1 MTYDSTMMCKK
12 KNKVQ
17 EAVCTPGTVQ
27 CFWLAARVIHTRI
40 VMPNL
45 LTGHSSVLGVSV
57 DGTYNGIQHS
67 QKKGTKSHRS
77 LSISLH
83 HVATTSPCYLND
95 SIFPVGVSIDLSY
108 KPLYLLKQSTMC
120 NVYTCSTAP
129 NDSEGKQYTTID
141 GRLIASGDES
151 LQCHPNH
158 HQNDI
163 SIADSRRCDSTS
175 ALCSASYSDNSS
187 GSEEESTYPL
197 TSPLSRRSKMDIA
210 QEVIAT
216 KPVSYEFDPLALQ
229 ILTNINSVNPSSSE
243 NKGMIDCVSNN
254 YDNFVPVS
262 EHTPPPFITTTTT
275 TSWNTNNSTIDP
287 STDPDINTTSDVNPF
302 DSNSPFFSLTF
313 AEEYQ
318 IYLKS
323 LVALM
328 EKSSESRKLIRETK
342 HHFLDHNNH
351 HKHNLDTNHNNR
363 EQAPGCSGTDQ
374 YRSYYDTTSIEKQ
387 YPYQQYEERSLL
399 PYVDNQVEQERHIEK
414 QHNKKTIKKRKSFV
428 KKKSMRQRRSLSLKF
443 CTPDM
448 FFGV

>member
-1 MTYDSTMMCKK
+1 MYWCLRGWY
-12 KNKVQ
+12 VQ
-17 EAVCTPGTVQ
+17 
-27 CFWLAARVIHTRI
+27 W
-40 VMPNL
+40 
-45 LTGHSSVLGVSV
+45 
-57 DGTYNGIQHS
+57 
-67 QKKGTKSHRS
+67 KGTKSHRS
-77 LSISLH
+77 LHYQSLFITLQQPRL
-83 HVATTSPCYLND
+83 VIIYLND
-95 SIFPVGVSIDLSY
+95 LIFPVGVSIDLSY
-108 KPLYLLKQSTMC
+108 KPSHLLKQSTMC
-120 NVYTCSTAP
+120 NVYTYSTAL

-141 GRLIASGDES
+141 GRLIASSDES
-151 LQCHPNH
+151 SQCHPNH
-158 HQNDI
+158 PQNDI

-243 NKGMIDCVSNN
+243 NKGMIDCISNN
-254 YDNFVPVS
+254 YDNFVPLS

-328 EKSSESRKLIRETK
+328 EKSSESRKFIREIK

-351 HKHNLDTNHNNR
+351 HKHNLDINHNT

-374 YRSYYDTTSIEKQ
+374 YRSFYDTTSIEKQ